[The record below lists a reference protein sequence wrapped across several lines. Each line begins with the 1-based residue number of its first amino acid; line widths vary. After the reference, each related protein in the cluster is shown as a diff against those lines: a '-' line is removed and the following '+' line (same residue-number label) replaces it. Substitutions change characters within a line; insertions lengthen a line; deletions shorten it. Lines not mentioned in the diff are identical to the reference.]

1 MALNDAG
8 LNAMGDGLAA
18 VVTHASIHTADPGT
32 TGTSESSAGRQAVT
46 ISVSAAGVMTLTNVA
61 FTGGASS
68 GAVFSIGFWD
78 ASTAGNFYGDQAIET
93 GDTTFN
99 AAGEFT
105 VTSMTITPTSS
116 D

>member
-1 MALNDAG
+1 MALNDNG

-18 VVTHASIHTADPGT
+18 LVTHASLHTADPGT
-32 TGTSESSAGRQAVT
+32 DGSNESSASRVACT
-46 ISVSAAGVMTLTNVA
+46 ISVSAAGVMSVSNLD

-68 GAVFSIGFWD
+68 GSVFSIGFWD
-78 ASTAGNFYGDQAIET
+78 ASTSGNFYGDQAIET

-99 AAGEFT
+99 AAGEYT
-105 VTSMTITPTSS
+105 VTSATITPTSS

>member
-1 MALNDAG
+1 MALNDNG

-18 VVTHASIHTADPGT
+18 LVTHASLHTADPGT
-32 TGTSESSAGRQAVT
+32 DGSNESSAARQAVT
-46 ISVSAAGVMTLTNVA
+46 IQVSAAGVMTLTNVA

-68 GAVFSIGFWD
+68 GSVFSIGLWD
-78 ASTAGNFYGDQAIET
+78 ASTSGNFYGDQAIET
-93 GDTTFN
+93 GDTSFN